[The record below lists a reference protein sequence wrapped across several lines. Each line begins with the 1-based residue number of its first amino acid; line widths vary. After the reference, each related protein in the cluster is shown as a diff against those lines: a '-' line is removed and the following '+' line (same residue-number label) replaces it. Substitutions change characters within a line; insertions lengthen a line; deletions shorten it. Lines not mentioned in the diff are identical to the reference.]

1 MKLLVQSTLTI
12 TYKELLDYAERVSER
27 IEGIK
32 PAEFVDKIQNGGK
45 ICVKYPDGTITTYEM
60 IIEN

>member
-1 MKLLVQSTLTI
+1 MKLFVQSTVII
-12 TYKELLDYAERVSER
+12 TDNELLKYAERVSER

-32 PAEFVDKIQNGGK
+32 PAEFVKKIQNGERV
-45 ICVKYPDGTITTYEM
+45 CVKYPDETITTYEM